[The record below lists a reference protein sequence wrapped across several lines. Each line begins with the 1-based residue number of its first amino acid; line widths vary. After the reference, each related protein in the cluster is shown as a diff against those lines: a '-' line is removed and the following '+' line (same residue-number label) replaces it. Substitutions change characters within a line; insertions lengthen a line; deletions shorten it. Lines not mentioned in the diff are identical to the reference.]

1 MTQSSALKPGHVSI
15 SAFST
20 ALCCVL
26 LLFSAACYCLL
37 LPSLLRARRANRHA
51 AAKPGGAPHAMHAAQ
66 KQNACISGTDTGI
79 LLND

>member
-1 MTQSSALKPGHVSI
+1 MLR
-15 SAFST
+15 
-20 ALCCVL
+20 
-26 LLFSAACYCLL
+26 SAAIFCCLL